1 MKKIFLVMLYA
12 SIFSVLYAETAT
24 IYDLG
29 KGNSQ
34 TLVASYE
41 YSPPIKKPIDL
52 FDIVKSKESIY
63 LQRDNLEEVVF
74 FNKDKKTTFL
84 RKGRECCDYILSDN
98 SDDVYAVEKKDNEQN
113 IVIYDV
119 KDGKVKQKIKVP
131 YGDNLTV
138 SLDGWVYLQN
148 HEYTPNTKVGRTT
161 IYRKKISNFN
171 IAWEKVF
178 EENKLFYIYCVPTD
192 NSFSLMTQDTENP
205 LFQKFYNVDKNQ
217 RLTYLGKMNP
227 NAIPLG
233 KYAVYN
239 NQAQPIFFKDHKI
252 YTFQNNELKVDKDFS
267 ISRFKSITVEKD
279 NIYGILY

>member
-1 MKKIFLVMLYA
+1 MKSIFLIVLSFY
-12 SIFSVLYAETAT
+12 FSVLCADTAT
-24 IYDLG
+24 VYNLG
-29 KGNSQ
+29 KGNTQ

-52 FDIVKSKESIY
+52 FDIVKSKEVIY
-63 LQRDNLEEVVF
+63 LQRDNPEEVVF
-74 FNKDKKTTFL
+74 FNKDKKSTFL
-84 RKGRECCDYILSDN
+84 RKGKECCDYILSDN
-98 SDDVYAVEKKDNEQN
+98 SDDVYAVEKKGNEQN

-148 HEYTPNTKVGRTT
+148 HEYTPNTKVGRTK

-171 IAWEKVF
+171 SAWEKVL

-192 NSFSLMTQDTENP
+192 NSFSIMTQDTENP
-205 LFQKFYNVDKNQ
+205 VFQKFYNVDKNQ

-227 NAIPLG
+227 NAVPLG

-239 NQAQPIFFKDHKI
+239 NQAQPIFFKDQKI
-252 YTFQNNELKVDKDFS
+252 YTFQETELKVDKDFS
-267 ISRFKSITVEKD
+267 GSQFKTITVEQN
-279 NIYGILY
+279 NIYGIVF

>member
-1 MKKIFLVMLYA
+1 MKSIFLIVLSFY
-12 SIFSVLYAETAT
+12 FSVLCADTAT
-24 IYDLG
+24 VYNLG
-29 KGNSQ
+29 KGNTQ

-41 YSPPIKKPIDL
+41 YFPPIKKPIDL
-52 FDIVKSKESIY
+52 FDIVKSKEVIY

-74 FNKDKKTTFL
+74 FNKDKKSTFL
-84 RKGRECCDYILSDN
+84 RKGKECCDYILSDN

-119 KDGKVKQKIKVP
+119 KDGKVKQKINVP

-161 IYRKKISNFN
+161 IYRKKISNFSN
-171 IAWEKVF
+171 SWEKVL
-178 EENKLFYIYCVPTD
+178 EENKLFYIYCLPTD
-192 NSFSLMTQDTENP
+192 NSFSIMTQDTENP

-227 NAIPLG
+227 SAVPLG

-239 NQAQPIFFKDHKI
+239 NQAQPIFFKDQKI
-252 YTFQNNELKVDKDFS
+252 YTFQETELKVDKDFS
-267 ISRFKSITVEKD
+267 GSQFKTITVEQN
-279 NIYGILY
+279 NIYGIVF

>member
-1 MKKIFLVMLYA
+1 MKSIFLIVLSFY
-12 SIFSVLYAETAT
+12 FSVLCADTAT
-24 IYDLG
+24 VYNLG
-29 KGNSQ
+29 KGNTQ

-52 FDIVKSKESIY
+52 FDIMKSKEVIY

-74 FNKDKKTTFL
+74 FNKDKKSTFL
-84 RKGRECCDYILSDN
+84 RKGKECCDYILSDN
-98 SDDVYAVEKKDNEQN
+98 SDDVYAVEKKGNEQN

-171 IAWEKVF
+171 SAWEKVL

-192 NSFSLMTQDTENP
+192 NSFSIMTQDTENP
-205 LFQKFYNVDKNQ
+205 VFQKFYNVDKNQ

-227 NAIPLG
+227 NVVPLG

-239 NQAQPIFFKDHKI
+239 NQAQPIFFKDQKI
-252 YTFQNNELKVDKDFS
+252 YTFQETELKVDKDFS
-267 ISRFKSITVEKD
+267 GSQFKTITVEQN
-279 NIYGILY
+279 NIYGIVF